1 MSRGGIALGA
11 AAVVAAAV
19 AGYVVL
25 GRSTDD
31 TTAAADTTAA
41 TTTAK
46 VVRRDLAETDS
57 FDGTLGYASTRPVVD
72 QLSGTITALADEGAV
87 VARGKA
93 LYRVD
98 GTPVTLMYGTVPA
111 WRALSSSVSDGRDV
125 RQLEWNLVELGYDPG
140 RAMTIDGEWT
150 SATTAAVERW
160 QEAHGMTEDGVI
172 DLGEVVF
179 LPGKQRIG
187 EHQTSVGLPAQPGTE
202 VMSTASTTQV
212 VTVDL
217 EASRQE
223 LVDEGD
229 TVSVELPG
237 GDVAKGTIV
246 DVGKIA
252 EASDDTTDTAGG
264 NAGGGGSEPTIAVTI
279 SLAGRASTD
288 LDQAPVTVDITRSL
302 ERNALAVPV
311 TALLALSGGGYA
323 VELGRADGTTQL
335 VGVETGVYADGYVQ
349 VSGDGIAEGDSV
361 VVPE

>member
-1 MSRGGIALGA
+1 MSRGGIALGVA
-11 AAVVAAAV
+11 AVAAA
-19 AGYVVL
+19 AAAAYVVL

-31 TTAAADTTAA
+31 TTAAANTAPV
-41 TTTAK
+41 TTAK

-57 FDGTLGYASTRPVVD
+57 FDGTLGYASTRPVVN
-72 QLSGTITALADEGAV
+72 QLQGTITALADEGSV
-87 VARGKA
+87 VVRGKA

-111 WRALSSSVSDGRDV
+111 WRTLSSAASDGQDV
-125 RQLEWNLVELGYDPG
+125 KQLEWNLVALGYDPG
-140 RAMTIDGEWT
+140 RAMTVDGEWT

-160 QEAHGMTEDGVI
+160 QEARGMTGDGVV
-172 DLGEVVF
+172 DLGEIVF

-187 EHQTSVGLPAQPGTE
+187 EHQTSVGLPAQPGVQ

-229 TVSVELPG
+229 RVRVELPG
-237 GDVAKGTIV
+237 GDRVEGTIT

-252 EASDDTTDTAGG
+252 EASDDQTDTAGG

-279 SLAGRASTD
+279 SLAGRTSND
-288 LDQAPVTVDITRSL
+288 LDQAPVTVDVTRNL

-311 TALLALSGGGYA
+311 TALLALSGGGYG
-323 VELGRADGTTQL
+323 VEVAQPDGTTRL

-349 VSGDGIAEGDSV
+349 VSGDDVHEGDAV
-361 VVPE
+361 TVPE

>member
-11 AAVVAAAV
+11 AAVVAAAA

-31 TTAAADTTAA
+31 TTAAANTAPV
-41 TTTAK
+41 TTAK

-57 FDGTLGYASTRPVVD
+57 FDGTLGYASTRPVVN
-72 QLSGTITALADEGAV
+72 QLQGTITALADEGSV

-98 GTPVTLMYGTVPA
+98 GAPVTLMYGTVPA
-111 WRALSSSVSDGRDV
+111 WRALSSAVSDGPDV
-125 RQLEWNLVELGYDPG
+125 KQLEWNLVALGYDPG
-140 RAMTIDGEWT
+140 RSMTIDGEWT
-150 SATTAAVERW
+150 SATTTAVERW
-160 QEAHGMTEDGVI
+160 QEARGTTEDGVV
-172 DLGEVVF
+172 DLGEIVF
-179 LPGKQRIG
+179 LPGRQRIG
-187 EHQTSVGLPAQPGTE
+187 EHQTSVGFPAQPGTE
-202 VMSTASTTQV
+202 VMSTASTRQV

-229 TVSVELPG
+229 RVRVELPG
-237 GDVAKGTIV
+237 GDVAQGTIT

-252 EASDDTTDTAGG
+252 EASDDETDTAGG

-288 LDQAPVTVDITRSL
+288 LDQAPVTVDVTRRL

-311 TALLALSGGGYA
+311 TALLALAGGGYG
-323 VELGRADGTTQL
+323 VELSNADGTTRL

-349 VSGDGIAEGDSV
+349 VSGDEIREGDAV